1 MGSKLHRREFLLGS
15 GGIGVASVTGC
26 TSSAINGSEEPADAE
41 DGTPSAVVSQHHLA
55 TDAGVDVLEAGGNAA
70 DAAVAVA
77 CALSVVEPWFSSA
90 LGGGTWALY
99 YDAEEEAVTSLDG
112 VGPVGSEATPV
123 DYEERAGDAGMHQ
136 SIVPGAWDGWM
147 VWLDRYG
154 SLELDAVLSQAI
166 TLARDGYPASEGMV
180 SWLDRDA
187 SLIEER
193 PDAAAIYAPDGELVS
208 EGDTVYQHDMADT
221 FEGLAD
227 AYESRREE
235 GRTAAFQAARDHF
248 YRGPLAEAI
257 VEFSDERGGYLTLD
271 DFHEFEAELVEPIR
285 IEYDEDVQVYQNP
298 PNSQGITQL
307 LALNVL
313 KGYELSE
320 LDPVDAVHVQVEAI
334 KLAFADR
341 YHHVGDP
348 DRIDFPV
355 AELLDDEYAA
365 GQRDRIDM
373 ETAMEWPLD
382 SGLTESLALDTDADH
397 TTTFHVVDGEGNAA
411 AVTTSLGAQFLVI
424 GDTGI
429 HLNNRMRMLA
439 LEDDDPNR
447 LTPGYKVRH
456 TSNPYMALR
465 DGRPYILGGT
475 TGVDTQPQGQTQ
487 QFLHVA
493 EFGRDAQAAIDHP
506 RFTSTAF
513 PSTQYP
519 YEAANT
525 LQMESE
531 FPSEVIEELEE
542 RGHDVE
548 VGIGSFGTATAI
560 VVEEDG
566 ADIQVGAESR
576 RPTPAGRVVESDGE

>member
-1 MGSKLHRREFLLGS
+1 MGSNIHRREFLLGS
-15 GGIGVASVTGC
+15 GGIGIASVAGC
-26 TSSAINGSEEPADAE
+26 TSATVEGREESR
-41 DGTPSAVVSQHHLA
+41 DGTPAAVVSQHHLA
-55 TDAGVDVLEAGGNAA
+55 TDAGVDVLESGGNAA

-99 YDAEEEAVTSLDG
+99 YDAEEDEVTSLDG
-112 VGPVGSEATPV
+112 VGPVGSEATPE
-123 DYEERAGDAGMHQ
+123 DYEARAGDAGMHQ

-147 VWLDRYG
+147 VWLERFG
-154 SLELDAVLSQAI
+154 SLDLDAVLAPAI
-166 TLARDGYPASEGMV
+166 ALAREGYPASEGMV

-187 SLIEER
+187 VLIEDR

-208 EGDTVYQHDMADT
+208 EGDTVYQEDMADT
-221 FEGLAD
+221 FEALAD
-227 AYESRREE
+227 AFEANREE
-235 GRTAAFQAARDHF
+235 GRTEAFQAARDHF

-257 VEFSDERGGYLTLD
+257 VEYSDEHGGYLTLE
-271 DFHEFEAELVEPIR
+271 DFHEFEAALVEPLAID
-285 IEYDEDVQVYQNP
+285 YDEDVQVYQNP

-313 KGYELSE
+313 KEYDLSE

-348 DRIDFPV
+348 ERVDVPV
-355 AELLDDEYAA
+355 AELLDDAYAA
-365 GQRDRIDM
+365 SQHDRIDV

-382 SGLTESLALDTDADH
+382 SGLTESLAYDGDADH
-397 TTTFHVVDGEGNAA
+397 TTTFHVLDDEGNAA

-429 HLNNRMRMLA
+429 HINNRMRMVA

-465 DGRPYILGGT
+465 DGRPYVLGGT

-493 EFGRDAQAAIDHP
+493 EFGRDAQGAIDHP

-519 YEAANT
+519 YEVANT

-531 FPSEVIEELEE
+531 FPSDVIQELEE

-548 VGIGSFGTATAI
+548 VGVGSFGTATVI
-560 VVEEDG
+560 VVDEDG
-566 ADIQVGAESR
+566 ADVQVGAESR
-576 RPTPAGRVVESDGE
+576 RPTPAGRVVETNGE